1 VVGGR
6 SEPEL
11 AEEGL
16 ELAEDALGSDSVD
29 VPEPGP
35 ADSEPAG
42 SLVGE
47 LPGTEVGGLPPGFPA
62 DGPPITDETGELG
75 GAPDGPPT
83 TDEPGEL
90 GGEPDGLP
98 TTDEPGEL
106 GGALDAPGEPVG
118 EPAPPGPATLELRE
132 PELEAVRTDVTT
144 EVGTPEAG
152 RPPEPGPEGAEPEG
166 NPGGTGTPEP
176 PTATVLTIVRRDVGV
191 PEVPPIVS
199 TMVTAE

>member
-1 VVGGR
+1 MVGGR

-16 ELAEDALGSDSVD
+16 ELAEDTLGSASVD
-29 VPEPGP
+29 VPDPGP
-35 ADSEPAG
+35 ADSEPVG
-42 SLVGE
+42 PLVGE

-62 DGPPITDETGELG
+62 DGPPTADEPGEVG

-90 GGEPDGLP
+90 GGAPD
-98 TTDEPGEL
+98 TT
-106 GGALDAPGEPVG
+106 GEPVG
-118 EPAPPGPATLELRE
+118 KPATPEFTPLEPRE
-132 PELEAVRTDVTT
+132 PDFGAVITDVAR
-144 EVGTPEAG
+144 EVGVPETES
-152 RPPEPGPEGAEPEG
+152 PPETDPAGAEPEG

-176 PTATVLTIVRRDVGV
+176 PTAMVLTIVKREVGT